1 MPIVPNSIDYLKIQ
15 NNNVFMKNKFVILV
29 WEFGQNSI
37 HFLAPTF
44 HSYYLTK
51 KYEKWNA
58 ISHKILQTVI

>member
-1 MPIVPNSIDYLKIQ
+1 
-15 NNNVFMKNKFVILV
+15 MKNKFVILV